1 MNLQG
6 ITVSST
12 QGEREG
18 YLYRIREGGDGVRRA
33 GLMKTAM
40 APLLEWAE
48 LLVPEDRWAATPLF
62 LFGTAGT
69 RQLPEKDRVR
79 LLDHLNDIL
88 NASSFRSLTR
98 RNPSIPFTP
107 QPTEPVL

>member
-1 MNLQG
+1 MEPLP
-6 ITVSST
+6 ILSHSMK
-12 QGEREG
+12 R
-18 YLYRIREGGDGVRRA
+18 GVALA

-88 NASSFRSLTR
+88 NASSFRSL
-98 RNPSIPFTP
+98 S
-107 QPTEPVL
+107 PVSPLHIMPP